1 MTTVDQQPQPGG
13 RHHVPDEPGSAA
25 TGANPAGTDPTGADP
40 TPAAAR
46 RASDRQLL
54 LIGAAVVFAIV
65 ALAMIIVAVR
75 AASEVARHVGAPG
88 LGADKHRVAGTAH
101 GRDEAMLDLVSGATT
116 VTVRTGDLG
125 SEMYRISTP
134 EHAAQLPA
142 VVDHDNRIEVQLA
155 DSGEKGA
162 STVLIELSE
171 HVAWH
176 LRIGGG
182 AAEAT
187 LDLRQGG
194 VASVDFPNGI
204 SSIDLSLPSPRGTV
218 PVTVAGGA
226 STWSVHLPAGVAAQ
240 LRVGGGAGAAT
251 FDGTPHTGISGGTT
265 YQTDGYDSATD
276 RYYLDAA
283 SGVSTIVVDR
293 R

>member
-1 MTTVDQQPQPGG
+1 MTTVDQQPQPSG
-13 RHHVPDEPGSAA
+13 RHQAPSE
-25 TGANPAGTDPTGADP
+25 PTGTEP
-40 TPAAAR
+40 TGTEPAPAASRPAAWRANDR
-46 RASDRQLL
+46 RLL
-54 LIGAAVVFAIV
+54 LIGAVVVAAILVLAVVI
-65 ALAMIIVAVR
+65 ALVR
-75 AASEVARHVGAPG
+75 ATDPRHDAGH
-88 LGADKHRVAGTAH
+88 GADRHRVAGTAH
-101 GRDEAMLDLVSGATT
+101 GRDEATLDLVSGVTT

-125 SEMYRISTP
+125 SDMYRISTP
-134 EHAAQLPA
+134 DHAAQLPA
-142 VVDHDNRIEVQLA
+142 VVDRDDRIEVQLA

-162 STVLIELSE
+162 STVLIELSDR
-171 HVAWH
+171 VAWH

-182 AAEAT
+182 AAEASV
-187 LDLRQGG
+187 DLRKGG
-194 VASVDFPNGI
+194 VASVDFPNGV

-240 LRVGGGAGAAT
+240 LRVGGGASAAT
-251 FDGTPHTGISGGTT
+251 FDGTQHSGISGGTT

-283 SGVSTIVVDR
+283 SGVSTILVDR

>member
-1 MTTVDQQPQPGG
+1 MTTVDQQPQPSG
-13 RHHVPDEPGSAA
+13 RHQAQSEPG
-25 TGANPAGTDPTGADP
+25 GGAGTEPIGTEP
-40 TPAAAR
+40 TPPATRPAAWRANDR
-46 RASDRQLL
+46 RLL
-54 LIGAAVVFAIV
+54 LIGAVVVAAILVLAVVI
-65 ALAMIIVAVR
+65 ALVR
-75 AASEVARHVGAPG
+75 AATNPRHGAG
-88 LGADKHRVAGTAH
+88 HGADRHRVAGTAH
-101 GRDEAMLDLVSGATT
+101 GRDEATLDLVSGATT
-116 VTVRTGDLG
+116 VTVRSGDLG
-125 SEMYRISTP
+125 SDMYRISTP

-142 VVDHDNRIEVQLA
+142 VVDRDDRVEVQLA

-162 STVLIELSE
+162 STVLIELSD

-182 AAEAT
+182 AAEASV
-187 LDLRQGG
+187 DLRKGG
-194 VASVDFPNGI
+194 VASVDFPNGV
-204 SSIDLSLPSPRGTV
+204 SSIDLSLPSPHGTV

-240 LRVGGGAGAAT
+240 LRVGAGASAAT
-251 FDGTPHTGISGGTT
+251 FDGTQHSGISGGTT

-276 RYYLDAA
+276 RYHLDAA